1 MMANGFIRYFEKAI
15 PEFWELPAM
24 TDYVSKSSYTYQ
36 QVGEEIAKLHLL
48 FEQMHIQPND
58 KVALVG
64 RNTPQWAITFLATI
78 TYGAVI
84 VPILQDFHP
93 NDVMHIVN
101 HSESKLLFLS
111 DNQWEN
117 LEEEKMQNVRGV
129 FSITDFRCVYQ
140 APGETVQAMMKQL
153 PTCYAERYPNG
164 LRKEDVKY
172 AQKDDEE
179 LAVLNYTSGTTG
191 YSKGVM
197 LTGENLCGNLDF
209 AGETNLVG
217 RGYRILTFLPLAHAY
232 GCAFDF
238 LAQIAYGAHITFL
251 TKIPS
256 PKVLLKAMEE
266 VKPTAIFTVPLI
278 IEKIYK
284 NNILPKLNKTS
295 MRLITNIPILSGRVY
310 AEIRNALVKT
320 FGGEFCQMVIGGAP
334 INREVEDF
342 LLKIKFP
349 FSVGYGMTECGP
361 LISFE
366 GCDTYSPHSTG
377 RVITGMEM
385 RIDSADPKNVP
396 GEIQVRGRNVMKGYY
411 KNEEATAET
420 FTADGWMRTGDI
432 GVMDEQGFLY
442 IKGRSKTMILG
453 PSGQNIYPEEIEAKL
468 NNLPFISESI
478 VMMRNEKLVALVYPD
493 SAAMDEM
500 GVQTKD
506 LDVVMETHR
515 KSLNEQLAAYE
526 RLTAIIIHPTEFE
539 KTPKKSIKR
548 YLYEKA

>member
-1 MMANGFIRYFEKAI
+1 MANGFIRYFEKAI

-117 LEEEKMQNVRGV
+117 LEEEKMRNVRGV

>member
-1 MMANGFIRYFEKAI
+1 MANGFIRYFEKAI

-153 PTCYAERYPNG
+153 PTYYAERYPNG

>member
-1 MMANGFIRYFEKAI
+1 MANGFIRYFEKAI

-153 PTCYAERYPNG
+153 PTYYAERYPNG

-217 RGYRILTFLPLAHAY
+217 KGYRILTFLPLAHAY

-310 AEIRNALVKT
+310 AEIRNALEKT

-420 FTADGWMRTGDI
+420 FTADGWMRTGDV

>member
-1 MMANGFIRYFEKAI
+1 MANGFIRYFEKAI

-117 LEEEKMQNVRGV
+117 LEEEKMRNVRGV

-153 PTCYAERYPNG
+153 PTYYAERYPNG

-420 FTADGWMRTGDI
+420 FTADGWMRTGDV

>member
-1 MMANGFIRYFEKAI
+1 MANGFIRYFEKAI

-101 HSESKLLFLS
+101 HSEPKLLFLS

-117 LEEEKMQNVRGV
+117 LEEEKMRNVRGV

-153 PTCYAERYPNG
+153 PTYYAERYPNG

-420 FTADGWMRTGDI
+420 FTADGWMRTGDV

>member
-1 MMANGFIRYFEKAI
+1 
-15 PEFWELPAM
+15 
-24 TDYVSKSSYTYQ
+24 
-36 QVGEEIAKLHLL
+36 
-48 FEQMHIQPND
+48 
-58 KVALVG
+58 
-64 RNTPQWAITFLATI
+64 
-78 TYGAVI
+78 
-84 VPILQDFHP
+84 
-93 NDVMHIVN
+93 
-101 HSESKLLFLS
+101 
-111 DNQWEN
+111 
-117 LEEEKMQNVRGV
+117 MQNVRGV

-153 PTCYAERYPNG
+153 PTYYAERYPNG

-420 FTADGWMRTGDI
+420 FTADGWMRTGDV

>member
-1 MMANGFIRYFEKAI
+1 MANGFIRYFEKAI

-117 LEEEKMQNVRGV
+117 LEEEKMRNVRGV

-153 PTCYAERYPNG
+153 PTYYAERYPNG

-217 RGYRILTFLPLAHAY
+217 KGYRILTFLPLAHAY

-420 FTADGWMRTGDI
+420 FTADGWMRTGDV

>member
-1 MMANGFIRYFEKAI
+1 MANGFVRYFEKAI

-117 LEEEKMQNVRGV
+117 LEEEKMRNVRGV

-153 PTCYAERYPNG
+153 PTYYAERYPNG

-420 FTADGWMRTGDI
+420 FTADGWMRTGDV

>member
-1 MMANGFIRYFEKAI
+1 MANGFIRYFEKAI

-24 TDYVSKSSYTYQ
+24 TDYVSRSSYTYQ

-153 PTCYAERYPNG
+153 PTYYAERYPNG

-420 FTADGWMRTGDI
+420 FTADGWMRTGDV

-548 YLYEKA
+548 YLYEKT

>member
-1 MMANGFIRYFEKAI
+1 MANGFIRYFEKAI

-101 HSESKLLFLS
+101 HSESKMLFLS

-420 FTADGWMRTGDI
+420 FTADGWMRTGDV

>member
-1 MMANGFIRYFEKAI
+1 MANGFIRYFEKAI

-117 LEEEKMQNVRGV
+117 LEEEKMRNVRGV

-153 PTCYAERYPNG
+153 PTYYAERYPNG

-217 RGYRILTFLPLAHAY
+217 KGYRILTFLPLAHAY

>member
-1 MMANGFIRYFEKAI
+1 MANGFIRYFEKAI

>member
-1 MMANGFIRYFEKAI
+1 MANGFIRYFEKAI

-164 LRKEDVKY
+164 LRREDVKY

>member
-1 MMANGFIRYFEKAI
+1 MANGFIRYFEKAI

-117 LEEEKMQNVRGV
+117 LEEEKMRNVRGV

-153 PTCYAERYPNG
+153 PTYYAERYPNG

>member
-1 MMANGFIRYFEKAI
+1 MANGFIRYFEKAI

-153 PTCYAERYPNG
+153 PTYYAERYPNG

-420 FTADGWMRTGDI
+420 FTADGWMRTGDV

>member
-1 MMANGFIRYFEKAI
+1 MVNGFIRYFEKAI

-420 FTADGWMRTGDI
+420 FTADGWMRTGDV

>member
-1 MMANGFIRYFEKAI
+1 MANGFIRYFEKAI

-117 LEEEKMQNVRGV
+117 LEEEKMRNVRGV

-153 PTCYAERYPNG
+153 PTYYAERYPNG

-310 AEIRNALVKT
+310 AEIRNTLVKT

>member
-1 MMANGFIRYFEKAI
+1 MTNGFIRYFEKAI

-153 PTCYAERYPNG
+153 PACYAERYPNG

-411 KNEEATAET
+411 KNEEATVET
-420 FTADGWMRTGDI
+420 FTADGWMRTGDV

>member
-1 MMANGFIRYFEKAI
+1 MANGFIRYFEKAI

-420 FTADGWMRTGDI
+420 FTADGWMRTGDV

>member
-1 MMANGFIRYFEKAI
+1 MANNFIHYFEKAI

-24 TDYVSKSSYTYQ
+24 TDYVSKDSYTYQ

-48 FEQMHIQPND
+48 FDELHIQQND
-58 KVALVG
+58 KIALVG
-64 RNTPQWAITFLATI
+64 RNTPRWAITFLATV
-78 TYGAVI
+78 TYGAVV

-117 LEEEKMQNVRGV
+117 LEEEKLQTIRGV
-129 FSITDFRCVYQ
+129 FSISDFRCVYQ
-140 APGETVQAMMKQL
+140 APGETIQSIMKQL
-153 PTCYAERYPNG
+153 PTKYAEKYPNG

-172 AQKDDEE
+172 ACKDDEE

-256 PKVLLKAMEE
+256 PKVLLKAMDE
-266 VKPTAIFTVPLI
+266 VKPSAIFTVPLI

-295 MRLITNIPILSGRVY
+295 MKVLTSIPVISTKVY
-310 AEIRNALVKT
+310 AEIRNALMKT
-320 FGGEFCQMVIGGAP
+320 FGGSFCQMVIGGAP

-377 RVITGMEM
+377 RVITGMEV
-385 RIDSADPKNVP
+385 RINSSDPKNIP

-411 KNEEATAET
+411 KNEEATADT
-420 FTADGWMRTGDI
+420 FTEDGWMRTGDM
-432 GVMDEQGFLY
+432 GVLDDAGFIY

-478 VMMRNEKLVALVYPD
+478 VMMRNDKLVALVYPD

-506 LDVVMETHR
+506 LDAVMETHR
-515 KSLNEQLAAYE
+515 KNLNEQLAAYE

-548 YLYEKA
+548 YLYENV

>member
-1 MMANGFIRYFEKAI
+1 MANGFIRYFERAI

-24 TDYVSKSSYTYQ
+24 TDYISKSSFTYQ
-36 QVGEEIAKLHLL
+36 QVGEEIAKLHIL
-48 FEQMHIQPND
+48 FGELHIQQND

-117 LEEEKMQNVRGV
+117 LDEEKMQNVRGV
-129 FSITDFRCVYQ
+129 FSITDFRCIYQ
-140 APGETVQAMMKQL
+140 APGESIQATMKQL
-153 PTCYAERYPNG
+153 SDKYAQKYPNG

-172 AQKDDEE
+172 AEKDDEE
-179 LAVLNYTSGTTG
+179 MAVLNYTSGTTG

-197 LTGENLCGNLDF
+197 LTGENFCGNLDF
-209 AGETNLVG
+209 AGQTNLVG
-217 RGYRILTFLPLAHAY
+217 RGHRILTFLPLAHAY

-238 LAQIAYGAHITFL
+238 LSQIAYGGHVTFL

-266 VKPTAIFTVPLI
+266 VKPSAIFTVPLI

-295 MRLITNIPILSGRVY
+295 MKLITSIPLVSGKVY
-310 AEIRNALVKT
+310 AEIRKTLVNT
-320 FGGEFCQMVIGGAP
+320 FGGEFNQMVIGGAP

-349 FSVGYGMTECGP
+349 FSVGYGMTECAP

-366 GCDTYSPHSTG
+366 RCDTYSPHSTG
-377 RVITGMEM
+377 RVIPGMEV
-385 RIDSADPKNVP
+385 RINSSDPKNVP

-411 KNEEATAET
+411 KNEEATADS
-420 FTADGWMRTGDI
+420 FTEDGWMKTGDM
-432 GVMDEQGFLY
+432 GVLDEAGFIY

-453 PSGQNIYPEEIEAKL
+453 PSGQNVYPEEIEAKL

-478 VMMRNEKLVALVYPD
+478 VMMRNDKLVALVYPD

-500 GVQTKD
+500 GVQPKD
-506 LDVVMETHR
+506 LDAIMEEHR
-515 KSLNEQLAAYE
+515 KRLNEQLAAYE
-526 RLTAIIIHPTEFE
+526 RLTAIRIHPTEFE

-548 YLYEKA
+548 YLYENV